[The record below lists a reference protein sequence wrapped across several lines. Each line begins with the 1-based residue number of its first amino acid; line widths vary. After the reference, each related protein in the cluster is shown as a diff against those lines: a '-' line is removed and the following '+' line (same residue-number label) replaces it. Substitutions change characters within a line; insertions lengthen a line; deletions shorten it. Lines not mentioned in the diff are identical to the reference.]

1 MLPGELPAFERPLIQ
16 MSEHWSRSL
25 KVLADKVGHVADQLH
40 KLRLVTEQEPNTRYL
55 DDSKV
60 LAAIGEWIAP
70 RVQLVSV
77 RLPLELAEAAVA
89 AWNRDETGEIGEE
102 TPDQY
107 ALRDRAAELALI
119 GLAVSERGRR
129 DGEDMLVDL
138 HATSVAAAIHAAQS
152 PDHQ

>member
-1 MLPGELPAFERPLIQ
+1 MP
-16 MSEHWSRSL
+16 MSEHRSRSL
-25 KVLADKVGHVADQLH
+25 GVVADKVGHAADQLRT
-40 KLRLVTEQEPNTRYL
+40 LPLVTEREPNTRYL
-55 DDSKV
+55 EDSKV

-70 RVQLVSV
+70 RVQPVSV

-129 DGEDMLVDL
+129 DGEDVVVDL
-138 HATSVAAAIHAAQS
+138 HATSVAAAMHAAQS
-152 PDHQ
+152 PYREGEL

>member
-1 MLPGELPAFERPLIQ
+1 MTG
-16 MSEHWSRSL
+16 
-25 KVLADKVGHVADQLH
+25 
-40 KLRLVTEQEPNTRYL
+40 QEPNTRYL

-70 RVQLVSV
+70 RVQPVSV

-89 AWNRDETGEIGEE
+89 AWNRDESGEIGEE

-129 DGEDMLVDL
+129 DGKDVVVDL
-138 HATSVAAAIHAAQS
+138 HASSVAAAIHAAQS
-152 PDHQ
+152 SDHR